1 MSSFEGAGTP
11 DAVVVMRLTYTK
23 MYNLLKRNLVL
34 AASKKLIVIKDDIWN
49 QFYHMDL
56 AIFGVIV

>member
-1 MSSFEGAGTP
+1 
-11 DAVVVMRLTYTK
+11 

-49 QFYHMDL
+49 QFYHIDL